1 MDRAGFFPRAAAL
14 FIDLF
19 VFAFAAHS
27 AVLADVLANQRLNTG
42 DFGTISGVGVV
53 VVVIAIMCLEMLPG
67 GGDGMPGKRLMRL
80 EVRAAADGSPAPTSM
95 RVRRAL
101 AKFAAFFLVP
111 FPVYLFVITGPN
123 GGLWRMPVYMFDG
136 LGVVAIVDT
145 VIAGG
150 AVLVAVVGCF
160 RALRADGLAL
170 HDLAAGTAVFRRP
183 AIGGGRGFLPVLPVG
198 DGNMDTSAPLPA
210 DQPPVDARS

>member
-1 MDRAGFFPRAAAL
+1 MHRAGFFPRAAAL
-14 FIDLF
+14 FIDLL
-19 VFAFAAHS
+19 VFCVAAH
-27 AVLADVLANQRLNTG
+27 AVVLADVLANDRLRTN
-42 DFGTISGVGVV
+42 DFGTISGIGVA

-67 GGDGMPGKRLMRL
+67 GDGMPGKRMMRL
-80 EVRAAADGSPAPTSM
+80 EVRAAADGSPAPTPM

-111 FPVYLFVITGPN
+111 FPVFLFTITGPN
-123 GGLWRMPVYMFDG
+123 AGGWGMPSYMHDG

-150 AVLVAVVGCF
+150 AVLVVVWGCF

-170 HDLAAGTAVFRRP
+170 HDLAAGTAVFHRS
-183 AIGGGRGFLPVLPVG
+183 AIGGGRGFLPVLPAT
-198 DGNMDTSAPLPA
+198 DCEAHAYSSEQA
-210 DQPPVDARS
+210 DQAPAGTHV

>member
-1 MDRAGFFPRAAAL
+1 MHRAGFFPRAAAL
-14 FIDLF
+14 FIDLL
-19 VFAFAAHS
+19 VFCVAAH
-27 AVLADVLANQRLNTG
+27 AVVLADVLANDRLRTN
-42 DFGTISGVGVV
+42 DFGTISGIGVA

-67 GGDGMPGKRLMRL
+67 GDGMPGKRMMRL
-80 EVRAAADGSPAPTSM
+80 EVRAAAADGSPAPTPM

-111 FPVYLFVITGPN
+111 FPVFLFTITGPN
-123 GGLWRMPVYMFDG
+123 AGGWGMPSYMHDG

-150 AVLVAVVGCF
+150 AVLVTVGGCF

-170 HDLAAGTAVFRRP
+170 HDLAAGTAVFHRS
-183 AIGGGRGFLPVLPVG
+183 AIGGGRGFLPVLP
-198 DGNMDTSAPLPA
+198 A
-210 DQPPVDARS
+210 VDAEIKTAPSQADDDAPAGARV

>member
-1 MDRAGFFPRAAAL
+1 
-14 FIDLF
+14 
-19 VFAFAAHS
+19 
-27 AVLADVLANQRLNTG
+27 
-42 DFGTISGVGVV
+42 
-53 VVVIAIMCLEMLPG
+53 MLPA
-67 GGDGMPGKRLMRL
+67 GGDGMPGSASCGWS
-80 EVRAAADGSPAPTSM
+80 VRAAADGSPAPTSM

-123 GGLWRMPVYMFDG
+123 GRLWRMPVYMFDG

-150 AVLVAVVGCF
+150 AVLVTVAGCF

-170 HDLAAGTAVFRRP
+170 HDLAAGTAVFRKP
-183 AIGGGRGFLPVLPVG
+183 ASGGGRVSAG
-198 DGNMDTSAPLPA
+198 DAHD
-210 DQPPVDARS
+210 